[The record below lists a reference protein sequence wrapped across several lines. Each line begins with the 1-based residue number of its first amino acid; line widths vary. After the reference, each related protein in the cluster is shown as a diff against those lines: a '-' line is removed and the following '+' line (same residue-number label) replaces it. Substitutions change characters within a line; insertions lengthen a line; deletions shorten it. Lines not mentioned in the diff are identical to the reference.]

1 MTQLEIFD
9 TIVGI
14 MQEDS
19 ATKKDKKGANLT
31 PFREQLLTDLPK
43 EDFIYLIRTY
53 LASFGVL
60 GHIWYDSPAT
70 PRLGAFL
77 RRHEDSLHVLDSD
90 SRNGFEVGDCIVS
103 ILIRF
108 IKSASIFCQSNS
120 RTTIYGMGL
129 FGKKSRAGSIYLELA
144 R

>member
-19 ATKKDKKGANLT
+19 ATKKDKKGANPT

-60 GHIWYDSPAT
+60 GHVWYHSPAA

-77 RRHEDSLHVLDSD
+77 RRHEDSLYVLDSD
-90 SRNGFEVGDCIVS
+90 SGNGLEVGDRIIAIGSQPLEQIYQEHPAFFVS
-103 ILIRF
+103 PTPERQYMEWAYLV
-108 IKSASIFCQSNS
+108 KKAGQSFS
-120 RTTIYGMGL
+120 
-129 FGKKSRAGSIYLELA
+129 
-144 R
+144 